1 MSASKRN
8 HEYGQ
13 FGQLHQALGH
23 SLRIELLFDLLEHG
37 PTSASRFARKH
48 GLEKEGLSRAAYH
61 LKVLA
66 KNDLAVLKEQI
77 PRRGAVEN
85 VYEVKGDSPVLSM
98 ALASVN
104 GSVGLDGQTRAGALL
119 RVVHLDVDGR
129 GAEEV
134 QEAIR
139 EFRARL
145 DQADT
150 ASRQRLDSSPANGKP
165 LQIVYT
171 DVDSEPAA

>member
-1 MSASKRN
+1 MSAPNPGPGYENQK
-8 HEYGQ
+8 
-13 FGQLHQALGH
+13 QLHQALGH
-23 SLRIELLFDLLEHG
+23 RLRIELLFDLLEDG
-37 PTSASRFARKH
+37 PTSASRFAKKRE
-48 GLEKEGLSRAAYH
+48 LDKEGLSRAAYH

-85 VYEVKGDSPVLSM
+85 VYEVNGESPILSM

-104 GSVGLDGQTRAGALL
+104 SYSKSGQRAQGRAPL

-129 GAEEV
+129 GVEEV
-134 QEAIR
+134 EKATRNFR
-139 EFRARL
+139 EHL
-145 DQADT
+145 DQAGA
-150 ASRQRLDSSPANGKP
+150 ASRQRLDSSRARGKP

-171 DVDSEPAA
+171 DVDPEPAA